1 MLEAALQILL
11 ILAYVA
17 VGLIAVIF
25 PIYALCVTYLKVE
38 KSEIEKERKQRL
50 KNIQWTIGE
59 RTKILQGEQDLKRLK
74 QTKAEIKKYEDEK
87 KGLEVGLG
95 SLTAKGAVRNPL
107 VCLVIALSAASFGI
121 VFADL
126 DIIAAVFFSGAV
138 SLGFCIVAV
147 NSLYVTIS
155 RIEHAA
161 LRTLRTVDFEICYK
175 SRNTTQEVKCGVAET
190 ISIGIKP
197 EEDVENF
204 EMRMFVPP
212 QIELKDVG
220 RGRVTVQPEGF
231 VFQGYSTIVFEMDL
245 LPSTSF
251 RAFSMRI
258 LAKQTGNFV
267 IAVYASGKGLQ
278 ARSTD
283 LQLQVK

>member
-1 MLEAALQILL
+1 MIEAALQILL

-25 PIYALCVTYLKVE
+25 LIYALCVTYLKVE

-107 VCLVIALSAASFGI
+107 VYLVIALSAASFGI

-161 LRTLRTVDFEICYK
+161 LGTLRTIDFEICYK
-175 SRNTTQEVKCGVAET
+175 SRNTMQEVKCGVEET

-204 EMRMFVPP
+204 EARMFVPP
-212 QIELKDVG
+212 QIELKNVG

-231 VFQGYSTIVFEMDL
+231 VFQGYSMIVFEMDF
-245 LPSTSF
+245 LPSNSF

>member
-1 MLEAALQILL
+1 MIEAALQILL

-25 PIYALCVTYLKVE
+25 PIYTLCVTYLKVE

-74 QTKAEIKKYEDEK
+74 QIKAEIKKYEDEK

-107 VCLVIALSAASFGI
+107 VYLVIALSAASFGI

-155 RIEHAA
+155 RIEHAS

-175 SRNTTQEVKCGVAET
+175 SRNTMQEVKCGVEET

-204 EMRMFVPP
+204 EARMFVPP
-212 QIELKDVG
+212 QIELKNVG

-231 VFQGYSTIVFEMDL
+231 VFQGYSMIVFEMDF
-245 LPSTSF
+245 LPSNSF

-258 LAKQTGNFV
+258 LAKQTANFV